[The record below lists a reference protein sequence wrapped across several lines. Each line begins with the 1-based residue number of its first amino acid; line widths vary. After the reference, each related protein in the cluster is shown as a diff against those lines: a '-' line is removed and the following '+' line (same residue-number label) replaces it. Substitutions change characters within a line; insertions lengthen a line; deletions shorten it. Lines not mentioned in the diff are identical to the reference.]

1 MPRHGR
7 VLGVRAGIF
16 GSLGSTFAA
25 LCCAGVP
32 AVLGA
37 LSAAGLG
44 FLVNDLILFPLLAL
58 FLGLALWSLRNGVSC
73 HGFQSVL
80 VLGWIGAGLMVSGII
95 FFPVLIYAGALV
107 MVVASIWNAL
117 AIRQAKQ
124 KVVEQ

>member
-1 MPRHGR
+1 M
-7 VLGVRAGIF
+7 RAGIF
-16 GSLGSTFAA
+16 GSMGSAFTA

-58 FLGLALWSLRNGVSC
+58 FLGLALWSLGSGVSY
-73 HGFQSVL
+73 HGMRSVL
-80 VLGWIGAGLMVSGII
+80 VLGWIGVGLMLAGII
-95 FFPVLIYAGALV
+95 SFPALIYAGAAA
-107 MVVASIWNAL
+107 MVAASIWNAL

-124 KVVEQ
+124 EVVR